1 MINAALMQAPEHVAK
16 AVQNASARTGV
27 DFSYLLKQAQVESS
41 FDTDIRSKSSSATG
55 LYQFIDQTWLRMVK
69 EHGAEHGQ
77 SGWANAITQGRD
89 GRFHVADKNMRHEI
103 LNARTDADFSALM
116 AGEYAAENK
125 RIIESKTSRNANATD
140 LYMAHF
146 LGSGGATTF
155 LNALQDNPLQKAS
168 VIFPSAAASNRA
180 VFYNPDGSP
189 RTLAQV
195 YDRFAAKF
203 GTDESIGSSP
213 SSVLR
218 LGDTAAAA
226 PLTPSSSQSLTNESV
241 ASDLALGWAGEP
253 SSHGGRGTSSAR
265 YGVYETTPIQSM
277 IGSDLLSSSLLTLF
291 SGGDETQERGR
302 GEERGFF
309 ASLKDSIIDAFTID
323 A

>member
-41 FDTDIRSKSSSATG
+41 FDTDVKAKSSSATG

-77 SGWANAITQGRD
+77 AGWANAITQGRD
-89 GRFHVADKNMRHEI
+89 GRFHVADRGQRQTI
-103 LNARTDADFSALM
+103 LNARTDAGFSALM

-125 RIIESKTSRNANATD
+125 QIIESKTGKQANATD

-146 LGSGGATTF
+146 LGAGGATTF
-155 LNALQDNPLQKAS
+155 LNALSDNPLQKADL
-168 VIFPSAAASNRA
+168 IFPSAASSNRA
-180 VFYNPDGSP
+180 VFYNADGSS

-203 GTDESIGSSP
+203 GTEKSIGSSP
-213 SSVLR
+213 SSVLYS
-218 LGDTAAAA
+218 GDTAAAT
-226 PLTPSSSQSLTNESV
+226 PLTPSSSQSV

-253 SSHGGRGTSSAR
+253 SSVSSHPSSAR
-265 YGVYETTPIQSM
+265 YGVYETSPIQSM
-277 IGSDLLSSSLLTLF
+277 IGSDLLSTSLLNLF
-291 SGGDETQERGR
+291 SSRDDASPSQMRSEQQP
-302 GEERGFF
+302 EERGFF
-309 ASLKDSIIDAFTID
+309 ASLKDSIIDAFTLD